1 MKVAVAGVALA
12 ALVIAGCSS
21 SKSADPITPLTSWNA
36 PSSAPAHVSPRP
48 TPTMSTPRPPKP
60 SPSQPSNPKPTTS
73 AQQILQRMSEAQRV
87 GQLFMVGAASGGP
100 DSDTTSAITTYHV
113 GSVILTDTSSRSV
126 DQIAGVS
133 RQLQQEAPRGTQLFV
148 ATDQEGGQVQRLQGP
163 GFDTIP
169 DGLAQG
175 KMSPRQLRTNAKHW
189 GSQLHEAGVN
199 LDLAPVVDT
208 VPDGASNPPI
218 GDLDRQFGDNPS
230 VVASH
235 GIAFA
240 QGMADAGVD
249 ATIKHFP
256 GLGRVTGNTDT
267 TAGVTDRVTSRHD
280 AYLAPFAAG
289 VQAGV
294 PFVMVSTAIYSR
306 IDPDHPAAFSPT
318 VVTGMLRGDLHFK
331 GVIISDDMGGAAQV
345 AAFSPAARAVNF
357 IAAGGDVVLTVNA
370 VQIPEMTAAVLARAK
385 TDSTFRAEVD
395 AAALRV
401 LIAKQARG
409 LL

>member
-1 MKVAVAGVALA
+1 
-12 ALVIAGCSS
+12 
-21 SKSADPITPLTSWNA
+21 
-36 PSSAPAHVSPRP
+36 
-48 TPTMSTPRPPKP
+48 
-60 SPSQPSNPKPTTS
+60 
-73 AQQILQRMSEAQRV
+73 MSEAQRV

-100 DSDTTSAITTYHV
+100 DADTTSALTDYHV

-126 DQIAGVS
+126 DQIAAVS
-133 RQLQQEAPRGTQLFV
+133 RALQQRAPRTARLFV

-169 DGLAQG
+169 NGPQQG
-175 KMSPRQLRTNAKHW
+175 ASSPEQLRADARRW
-189 GSQLHEAGVN
+189 GAQLHAAGVN

-208 VPDGASNPPI
+208 VPDGANNPPI
-218 GDLDRQFGDNPS
+218 GDLDRQFGDNPT

-235 GIAFA
+235 GTAFA
-240 QGMADAGVD
+240 QGLADAGVD

-267 TAGVTDRVTSRHD
+267 TSGVTDRVTTRHD

-289 VQAGV
+289 IQAKV

-306 IDPDHPAAFSPT
+306 IDPDHPGAFSPT
-318 VVTGMLRGDLHFK
+318 VVTGMLRGDLHFN
-331 GVIISDDMGGAAQV
+331 GVVISDDVGGAAQV
-345 AAFSPAARAVNF
+345 AAIAPGLRAVDF
-357 IAAGGDVVLTVNA
+357 VAAGGDVLLTVNA
-370 VQIPEMTAAVLARAK
+370 AQIPEMTAAVLARAK
-385 TDSTFRAEVD
+385 TDPTFRAEVD

-401 LIAKQARG
+401 LTAKQARG